1 MAAKTQKYIITKH
14 GIFLRTV
21 KPVNRNGKQFYRDS
35 MGQEYPAHM
44 VRDNL
49 TEKQR
54 IQFEE
59 ARHELLRREEQFD
72 RLVHPENY

>member
-21 KPVNRNGKQFYRDS
+21 KPINRNGKQFYRDG
-35 MGQEYPAHM
+35 MGQDYPAHM

-54 IQFEE
+54 IQFEA
-59 ARHELLRREEQFD
+59 ARRELLRREEQFD
-72 RLVHPENY
+72 KIVHPENY